1 MISTLIILN
10 SLFEVYAAYLKGKVT
25 HIHPVELS
33 EPIGIIQKGQSVQ
46 RKMKTAV
53 PDISEGN
60 YQFGITLQTDLGP
73 TLNCPFVKV
82 KSVIMIDKI
91 LLLKFIKFCAVGFS
105 GMVIDFGTTWLLKE
119 KAGVNKY
126 IANSAGFI
134 LAATSNYIWN
144 RLWTFQSEN
153 NQIAF
158 EYLSF
163 IIISVIGL
171 GINNLVVFIFSDKL
185 KFNFY
190 FSKLIA
196 IGVVTIWNFIMNYL
210 ITFR

>member
-1 MISTLIILN
+1 
-10 SLFEVYAAYLKGKVT
+10 
-25 HIHPVELS
+25 
-33 EPIGIIQKGQSVQ
+33 
-46 RKMKTAV
+46 
-53 PDISEGN
+53 
-60 YQFGITLQTDLGP
+60 
-73 TLNCPFVKV
+73 
-82 KSVIMIDKI
+82 MIDKI
-91 LLLKFIKFCAVGFS
+91 FLLKFIKFCAVGFS

-119 KAGVNKY
+119 KARVNKY
-126 IANSAGFI
+126 IANSAGFV

-171 GINNLVVFIFSDKL
+171 GINNLVIFIFSDKL

>member
-1 MISTLIILN
+1 
-10 SLFEVYAAYLKGKVT
+10 
-25 HIHPVELS
+25 
-33 EPIGIIQKGQSVQ
+33 
-46 RKMKTAV
+46 
-53 PDISEGN
+53 
-60 YQFGITLQTDLGP
+60 
-73 TLNCPFVKV
+73 
-82 KSVIMIDKI
+82 MIDKI
-91 LLLKFIKFCAVGFS
+91 FLLKFIKFCAVGFS

-119 KAGVNKY
+119 RAGVNKY
-126 IANSAGFI
+126 IANSAGFV

-171 GINNLVVFIFSDKL
+171 GINNLVIFIFSDKL